1 MTAPAEPHHIMATT
15 AESHHIMATTAEPH
29 HVMASTPE
37 PHHVMTAMAEP
48 HHVMVSSHQVSP
60 GDFLE
65 GGYSNQAPANR
76 WTRLTTS
83 VMDPQ
88 LGLVRVLSRSS
99 PVVLN
104 PSLVALEVI
113 PLSAVLPVV
122 APAIL
127 CLGHTHLRCSSRGDG
142 GDHYSSSRGGCG
154 NCSATRPSINRVCPK
169 SRPHALSH
177 PMRSSMPAM
186 SHLKSTSIPA
196 MSLS

>member
-60 GDFLE
+60 GDFLK

-104 PSLVALEVI
+104 QSLVALEVI
-113 PLSAVLPVV
+113 PLSAVLTLLLQRWRWP
-122 APAIL
+122 PLQLFQRRLRKLFSHEAIHKPRL
-127 CLGHTHLRCSSRGDG
+127 PQITATCSM
-142 GDHYSSSRGGCG
+142 
-154 NCSATRPSINRVCPK
+154 
-169 SRPHALSH
+169 SH
-177 PMRSSMPAM
+177 PMRSSMPAI